1 MVKFISVRFLTQ
13 LTGIQ
18 DRKGLHT
25 EIFGIRSRLKKLG
38 MEGFHSKELLEM
50 KTVMERNF
58 WPKIFL
64 GKV

>member
-25 EIFGIRSRLKKLG
+25 KNFGIRSRLKKLG

-50 KTVMERNF
+50 NTVMERKF

>member
-25 EIFGIRSRLKKLG
+25 KIFGIRSRLKKLG
-38 MEGFHSKELLEM
+38 MELLEM
-50 KTVMERNF
+50 KTVMERKF

-64 GKV
+64 GKK